1 MKRSWCSLAPVLAL
15 LAGFFL
21 PALIAAQSTSA
32 TLRGTVSDEKGPVAG
47 AKVMAVGSD
56 SGFSFSAESAA
67 DGSFKLPGLAPGSYL
82 IVVSAG
88 NYPELSQSVQLL
100 LGQQVDVDFKLS
112 AAGMV
117 FENVTV
123 VGEST
128 KLLIDTRSSEIS
140 TNISPVQMEN
150 LPQGER
156 NFLNFAALAPG
167 VAVTNDENDTQ
178 KFRSGGADSRQ
189 VNVFIDG
196 LSYKNDVLQ
205 GGAFMQDAS
214 KGNPFPQ
221 NAVKEFQVLT
231 QNYKAE
237 YEKAAAAVIS
247 AVTKS
252 GGNTW
257 NGDVLYQF
265 QDKSMVEQDNLSRDQ
280 GAEKPDYSR
289 TQSAVSLGG
298 PIVRDQVNF
307 FAAFERNEQDRFN
320 LVSRGGQYAS
330 APTNVRS
337 VLDTYEI
344 GNIKS
349 PFESNLLFGKVSW
362 QPTASDLVDLSANY
376 RDEDETRG
384 FGGQRVEQG
393 AERFRVKSDALV
405 VKYNPVISG
414 SLYNETAIS
423 FQSMRWFPTALDP
436 STPHLNYIGLLDV
449 GGKDFNQD
457 FQQDKLGVR
466 NDLSFFFDWHGGH
479 SAKAGIT
486 ANKADYD
493 VKKYANFNPYFEFR
507 SAENWQYPYLARYG
521 YGNPGLEFS
530 NTQAGLYLQD
540 DWKVTDNL
548 VLNLGVR
555 WDYES
560 NMINN
565 DYVTPPGLVAA
576 LQSAQRTYS
585 SPVGGKT
592 TWKLTDFLD
601 LERYTNDGNRRDPY
615 LGMIQ
620 PRLGFTWDVAKDGRT
635 VVYGGWGR
643 YYDRVQLNDIFDE
656 EFRQTW
662 KVYTFCFSADGSPAP
677 NCSVP
682 ALPWKQEYLSQRG
695 LDNLIASGQAPGPEV
710 FLVDNN
716 MKPPVSDQWT
726 LGVRQQAGNFLL
738 GLSYA
743 NVRVKN
749 GMSWFFGDLPPGT
762 AFGDRF
768 GNGVA
773 VPGYA
778 RVFIADTSR
787 QSWYDAF
794 YLTVDKPYTTDS
806 RWGFN
811 LAYTYAEADSTGTA
825 DAGEGVRFSAFD
837 YLNAASYERHPGD
850 FDERHHIVASGI
862 VGLPLNLQL
871 SGILT
876 LGSGVPFTV
885 FDASQGFDKFQVRW
899 NAGRPQQ
906 RDFLGWKNWV
916 YRSFDL
922 RLNWEVK
929 AGPTRIGLI
938 GEVFNA
944 FDWVNEGCGFEG
956 FKPPSPE
963 VNAKFGVGFCQFN
976 TRRFQVGAQVKF

>member
-1 MKRSWCSLAPVLAL
+1 MNNSSRRLASILAVV
-15 LAGFFL
+15 
-21 PALIAAQSTSA
+21 ALILLPFGLGAQSTTA
-32 TLRGTVSDEKGPVAG
+32 ALRGKVSDEKGPVAG
-47 AKVMAVGSD
+47 AKVMAVGTD
-56 SGFSFSAESAA
+56 NGFSFSGESAA
-67 DGSFKLPGLAPGSYL
+67 DGTFQLPGLPPGSYQ
-82 IVVSAG
+82 IVVTAG
-88 NYPELSQSVQLL
+88 NYPELSQNVQLL
-100 LGQQVDVDFKLS
+100 LGQQVDVNFRLS
-112 AAGMV
+112 ASGMV
-117 FENVTV
+117 FDDVTV
-123 VGEST
+123 VGET
-128 KLLIDTRSSEIS
+128 TQLLVDTRSSEIA
-140 TNISPVQMEN
+140 TNIAPVQMEN

-167 VAVTNDENDTQ
+167 VAVTDNENDTQ

-205 GGAFMQDAS
+205 GGAMMQDSS

-252 GGNTW
+252 GGNEW
-257 NGDVLYQF
+257 NGEVLYQF
-265 QDKSMVEQDNLSRDQ
+265 QDKGMVEQDNLSKEQ
-280 GAEKPDYSR
+280 GATKPDYSR
-289 TQSAVSLGG
+289 TQSALSLGG
-298 PIVRDQVNF
+298 PLVRDAVNF
-307 FAAFERNEQDRFN
+307 FFAYERNEQDRFN

-330 APTNVRS
+330 APANVRS
-337 VLDTYEI
+337 LLDTYEI

-349 PFESNLLFGKVSW
+349 PFESNLFFGKLSW
-362 QPTASDLVDLSANY
+362 QPSASDLVDFSGNY
-376 RDEDETRG
+376 RDEEEIRG

-393 AERFRVKSDALV
+393 AESFQVNTEALV
-405 VKYNPVISG
+405 VKYSPVVSA
-414 SLYNETAIS
+414 SFFNETALS
-423 FQSMRWFPTALDP
+423 FQGMRWQPTALDP

-457 FQQDKLGVR
+457 FQQDRLGVR
-466 NDLSFFFDWHGGH
+466 SDLSFYFDAHGSH

-486 ANKADYD
+486 ANRADYD
-493 VKKYANFNPYFEFR
+493 IKKYANFNPFFEFR
-507 SAENWQYPYLARYG
+507 SAENWQFPYLARYG
-521 YGNPGLEFS
+521 FGEPGLEFS
-530 NTQAGLYLQD
+530 NTQVGLYVQD
-540 DWKVTDNL
+540 DWKITDHL

-565 DYVTPPGLVAA
+565 DFVTPPELVSA
-576 LQSAQRTYS
+576 LSTAQRTYG
-585 SPVGGKT
+585 SPVGGQT

-615 LGMIQ
+615 YGMIQ

-656 EFRQTW
+656 EYRQTW
-662 KVYTFCFSADGSPAP
+662 KTYTFCFSADGSPAP

-682 ALPWKQEYLSQRG
+682 AIPWKQEYLTQRG
-695 LDNLIASGQAPGPEV
+695 LDGLISSGQAPGPEI
-710 FLVDNN
+710 FLVDNE
-716 MKPPVSDQWT
+716 MKPPVSDQFT
-726 LGVRQQAGNFLL
+726 LGVRQQLGDFLL

-762 AFGDRF
+762 SFGDRF
-768 GNGVA
+768 GNGVT

-778 RVFIADTSR
+778 RVFVSDNSR
-787 QSWYDAF
+787 QSWYEALYF
-794 YLTVDKPYTTDS
+794 TVDKPYTTDS
-806 RWGFN
+806 NWGFN

-825 DAGEGVRFSAFD
+825 DASEGVRFSAFD
-837 YLNAASYERHPGD
+837 YLNAESYERHPGD
-850 FDERHHIVASGI
+850 YDERHRIVASGI
-862 VGLPLNLQL
+862 VGLPANLRL

-899 NAGRPQQ
+899 NAGRPQE

-916 YRSFDL
+916 YRSFDM
-922 RLNWEVK
+922 RLDWEMPL
-929 AGPTRIGLI
+929 GPTRVGLI

-976 TRRFQVGAQVKF
+976 TRRFQVGARVKF